1 MVHLMIPIL
10 NIKVK
15 VMKIHQSSNIMKRLD
30 HIWVTR
36 LINLKNQAN
45 GKFNQQ

>member
-1 MVHLMIPIL
+1 MLKKTPETIIKEKINGAFKIPIL

-30 HIWVTR
+30 HIWVT
-36 LINLKNQAN
+36 
-45 GKFNQQ
+45 